1 MAAST
6 LAEVAA
12 LAGVSPAT
20 ASRVLNGSARK
31 PAEGIAERVRSAAA
45 SLGYVANAQAQ
56 SLARSSTGLV
66 GLIVHDIADP
76 YFSAI
81 ARGVQGAAHQE
92 RRMVLLATTDG
103 TPAAERE
110 AVMAFAGRRAEAV
123 ILAGSRSTRP
133 EDAEANAALAVELER
148 YCRNGG
154 RVGTLGQPVA
164 GTTGT
169 EGFGTVA
176 IPNEALARELALTLA
191 RNHAGPFAIVGGPAG
206 LSTSDE
212 RIRGFQQGLAE
223 AGAPAAEVVHTGF
236 DRDGGFAAG
245 ERIAARIAAG
255 ARDGTPR
262 PCIFACNDVMAI
274 GVAAALRENGLEV
287 PRDAALAGFDDIE
300 WLRDFQPAL
309 TTVGLPLEELGR
321 LATLAAITGDAHPGT
336 IEGTVVLR
344 RSTGGA
350 AGRD

>member
-6 LAEVAA
+6 LAEVAK
-12 LAGVSPAT
+12 LAGVSQAT

-31 PAEGIAERVRSAAA
+31 PAAGIAERVRDAAA

-56 SLARSSTGLV
+56 ALAKSSTGLI

-81 ARGVQGAAHQE
+81 ARGVQAAARQE
-92 RRMVLLATTDG
+92 HRMVLLATTDG
-103 TPAAERE
+103 TPASEKD
-110 AVMAFAGRRAEAV
+110 AVMAFAGRRAESI

-133 EDAEANAALAVELER
+133 EDADANAELAIELDR

-164 GTTGT
+164 GTVET
-169 EGFGTVA
+169 EGFRTVA
-176 IPNEALARELALTLA
+176 IPNEALSRELALALA
-191 RNHAGPFAIVGGPAG
+191 LDHAGPFAIVSGPEG
-206 LSTSDE
+206 LATSDE
-212 RIRGFQQGLAE
+212 RIRGFQRGLAD
-223 AGAPAAEVVHTGF
+223 AGRPAADVVHTDFNRNGGF
-236 DRDGGFAAG
+236 DAG
-245 ERIAARIAAG
+245 HRIAGRLVAEG
-255 ARDGTPR
+255 APR

-274 GVAAALRENGLEV
+274 GVAAAFREHGLEV

-309 TTVGLPLEELGR
+309 STVGLPLEELGR
-321 LATLAAITGDAHPGT
+321 LATLAAITGEAGPSAV
-336 IEGTVVLR
+336 EGAVVLR
-344 RSTGGA
+344 HSTSSGGQL
-350 AGRD
+350 GS